1 MKTTYI
7 DNIPNEIIEKNKAT
21 IKKFL
26 STNNAFTPCRDSC
39 PDITVYWQQK
49 ANGKAFHLL
58 EGKYEIVPPNAMNQI
73 VTVSE
78 YRKRI
83 TNHYNA
89 SNVESKRIVVCSGK
103 EARVAYAKYYPEF
116 EMLEFGV
123 MTINIRK
130 IPEEKRN
137 YFFVSRYFL
146 FGNCPSPFD
155 VNGNIVFESKGGKF
169 YSLGLVDYL
178 NHDLRK
184 AIVHS
189 YFSNAVEE
197 FTKRECSPKVRWTKW
212 TPYTFSDYYKMMYP
226 RTVSKS
232 SADISKLVNSLPIIN
247 LDELRKEFPKVAVD
261 VKNSWNNEYH
271 TEYQD
276 TIWTFNILSNNYCVI
291 RQFGGY
297 LQFTEQTRI
306 LIDNKGKVTIF
317 EPAPL
322 LDGDTVFRVSSS
334 VNVGIPSD
342 RVCFFKGFED
352 MFKFK
357 RLFYISSIINDNEI
371 MTNVKSAI
379 SKIIYTLR
387 YPFIEQFYK
396 AGYKYIANH
405 LMSATAKSDIK
416 WLFGF
421 EKYSETA
428 NIYELSGMNKHQL
441 KLVDEMFEE
450 KRKNPNNPTIIYTG
464 LTVTPRQVIETVRFV
479 SGVKNLSSL
488 TDKDSDFYFGMAK
501 EINRTCFDYH
511 DLLYF
516 VGTDNFVYTCCKDR
530 SRINK
535 DKWCYMDRMR
545 HTQPATSEQ
554 TERDRKNLL
563 KLIRLQERANKKGLN
578 EDVFRIFLDALNLFK
593 QISNT
598 NRSDIDL
605 YSCKDVN
612 ELHRYH
618 NMLIEINIV
627 DKEERTKEE
636 QERLNKLAAKLYDQR
651 KEKFEYADDN
661 FSIVVPEE
669 MNKITKEGVYLHH
682 CVGGYVNRVA
692 EGRTNILFLRKND
705 DIEIPFFTIEVSN
718 SNEIIQIHGLYN
730 RWLGNEPEAVK
741 FVINWIRE
749 KGIRCPVNIILNKG
763 QGYSASSSKLDA
775 KEYDLEGKKYV

>member
-7 DNIPNEIIEKNKAT
+7 NNIPNEIIEKNRAT

-26 STNNAFTPCRDSC
+26 TTNNAFAPCQDSC
-39 PDITVYWQQK
+39 PDIIVYWQQN

-58 EGKYEIVPPNAMNQI
+58 EGKYEIVPPNAIGQI
-73 VTVSE
+73 KTVTE
-78 YRKRI
+78 YRKTI
-83 TNHYNA
+83 AGCYNA

-103 EARVAYAKYYPEF
+103 DAKVAYAKYHPEF

-137 YFFVSRYFL
+137 YFFVSHYFL
-146 FGNCPSPFD
+146 FRNCPAPFD
-155 VNGNIVFESKGGKF
+155 VNGNIAFESKGGKF

-178 NHDLRK
+178 NHDLHK

-189 YFSNAVEE
+189 YFSDAVEG
-197 FTKRECSPKVRWTKW
+197 FTNRDCSPNYRWTKW
-212 TPYTFSDYYKMMYP
+212 TPYTFSDYYKTMYP
-226 RTVSKS
+226 RIVSKS
-232 SADISKLVNSLPIIN
+232 SVDISELVNSLPIIN

-271 TEYQD
+271 TEYKD
-276 TIWTFNILSNNYCVI
+276 TILTFNILSDNYCVI

-297 LQFTEQTRI
+297 FQFAEQTRI
-306 LIDNKGKVTIF
+306 LIDSKGKVTTF

-322 LDGDTVFRVSSS
+322 LEGDTVFRISSS
-334 VNVGIPSD
+334 VKAGLPND
-342 RVCFFKGFED
+342 RVCHFKGFKD
-352 MFKFK
+352 VFKFK
-357 RLFYISSIINDNEI
+357 RLFYISSIINDNEA
-371 MTNVKSAI
+371 MVKVKSSI
-379 SKIIYTLR
+379 FKIICTLR

-396 AGYKYIANH
+396 AGYKYIANY
-405 LMSATAKSDIK
+405 LMGATAKSDLK
-416 WLFGF
+416 ALFGN

-428 NIYELSGMNKHQL
+428 NIYELSGMNKYQL
-441 KLVDEMFEE
+441 KLVDKMFEE
-450 KRKNPNNPTIIYTG
+450 KWRKPNNPTAIHLG
-464 LTVTPRQVIETVRFV
+464 MSATPWQVIETVHFV

-488 TDKDSDFYFGMAK
+488 TDNDSDFYFNMAK
-501 EINRTCFDYH
+501 RINLVHSDYH
-511 DLLYF
+511 DFLGF
-516 VGTDNFVYTCCKDR
+516 VGIDNFVYTYCRDR
-530 SRINK
+530 SKTYKNSWHYMNK
-535 DKWCYMDRMR
+535 AKNI
-545 HTQPATSEQ
+545 QPTTSEQ
-554 TERDRKNLL
+554 IEKDRKNLV
-563 KLIRLQERANKKGLN
+563 KLMRLQEKTDKKGLN
-578 EDVFRIFLDALNLFK
+578 EDVFRIFSDAFNLFK

-598 NRSDIDL
+598 NRPDIDL

-661 FSIVVPEE
+661 FSIIVPEE
-669 MNKITKEGVYLHH
+669 MNKVTKEGVYLHH

-705 DIEIPFFTIEVSN
+705 DIDIPFFTIEVSN

-730 RWLGNEPEAVK
+730 CWLGNEPEAVK
-741 FVINWIRE
+741 FVINWIHE
-749 KGIRCPVNIILNKG
+749 KGIKCPVNIVLNKG

-775 KEYDLEGKKYV
+775 KEYGLEGKKYV